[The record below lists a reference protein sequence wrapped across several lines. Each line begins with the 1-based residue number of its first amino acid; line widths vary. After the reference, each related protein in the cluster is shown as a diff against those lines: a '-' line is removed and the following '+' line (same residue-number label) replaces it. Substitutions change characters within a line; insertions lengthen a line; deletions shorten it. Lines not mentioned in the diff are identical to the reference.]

1 MSAALWIQRTHS
13 KLENLSIY
21 IEVQVID
28 TVQTNVFLDIHFGTG
43 DDCMGQLLLGCQSE
57 D

>member
-43 DDCMGQLLLGCQSE
+43 DDCMGRLLLGC
-57 D
+57 